1 MRSFPLEPQAGLHPL
16 YPNGRLAEDE
26 GASPRPRR
34 YPRSRYRPDGARRR
48 RTEGARSAQ
57 PVAAKYQ
64 PKQKRSRQ
72 SAPGPASEGP
82 YSVPTTSC
90 SSQPVATAR
99 SAPGRAS
106 RLRLETLG
114 QPIQDGQAGGQED
127 WQWTWQHR
135 GRERSRDR
143 QPTHW
148 GGRSSRPHYSGR
160 ADSARDRQQ
169 SQGYRGAAHPETV
182 RRTATPGSRSR
193 QPSQSQHAAGTTK
206 AARLTAEE
214 TTPRAEP
221 RQGYQKA
228 TGAVQ
233 VVVVVDEPDGAP
245 GSRPSAPSAEKTA
258 PNRPALKSRT
268 EPATQAPQATQRAG
282 SKPPQPKH
290 VCQKK
295 WALLEDLQLVI
306 HKANSKGATDLLYD
320 YLGGGSFKQRHTD
333 FHKLECCKGIPCVG
347 NWTVAMFAHLLA
359 GTTLNS
365 TKQAKVYGD
374 AVEGWISDI
383 ASEPDFEELTG
394 YIAEGLTLSSLILER
409 IPQLMYEAMSWQ
421 ITMPQLRAYIE
432 EYHGPQEVVEPDQG
446 EPTPAPKPGAVALKP
461 SEQRSSAPRAEQEAS
476 SASDSY
482 YTDESE
488 AEEGEPMVFTRP
500 PCQLDFDRARTIGKR
515 LSVVLRHDTTSASV
529 KLKTDG
535 TVLVSQILG
544 LRVLKSV
551 RATEA
556 DIVSVCY
563 WNKKQR
569 FRLITRDGQLWV
581 GATQGHSIEGVNV
594 AETATVLDFESTP
607 AYVLHATRYDFL
619 KSIYENG
626 LLPGGRSAKRRS
638 HIHTVE
644 QSPGYKDMFPDGSDV
659 VLVIRTAKTTATSL
673 KLQYSLFKVYSLNI
687 PISLICRP

>member
-1 MRSFPLEPQAGLHPL
+1 MTTLEAAL
-16 YPNGRLAEDE
+16 
-26 GASPRPRR
+26 S
-34 YPRSRYRPDGARRR
+34 SSGAR
-48 RTEGARSAQ
+48 TSINWSA
-57 PVAAKYQ
+57 A
-64 PKQKRSRQ
+64 
-72 SAPGPASEGP
+72 
-82 YSVPTTSC
+82 
-90 SSQPVATAR
+90 
-99 SAPGRAS
+99 RAS
-106 RLRLETLG
+106 LAWET
-114 QPIQDGQAGGQED
+114 
-127 WQWTWQHR
+127 
-135 GRERSRDR
+135 GR
-143 QPTHW
+143 W
-148 GGRSSRPHYSGR
+148 
-160 ADSARDRQQ
+160 
-169 SQGYRGAAHPETV
+169 
-182 RRTATPGSRSR
+182 
-193 QPSQSQHAAGTTK
+193 
-206 AARLTAEE
+206 L
-214 TTPRAEP
+214 
-221 RQGYQKA
+221 
-228 TGAVQ
+228 
-233 VVVVVDEPDGAP
+233 
-245 GSRPSAPSAEKTA
+245 
-258 PNRPALKSRT
+258 
-268 EPATQAPQATQRAG
+268 
-282 SKPPQPKH
+282 
-290 VCQKK
+290 C
-295 WALLEDLQLVI
+295 
-306 HKANSKGATDLLYD
+306 
-320 YLGGGSFKQRHTD
+320 
-333 FHKLECCKGIPCVG
+333 
-347 NWTVAMFAHLLA
+347 FAHLLA

-409 IPQLMYEAMSWQ
+409 IPRLMYEAMSWQ

-432 EYHGPQEVVEPDQG
+432 EYYGPQEVVEPDQG

-482 YTDESE
+482 CTEESE

-500 PCQLDFDRARTIGKR
+500 PCQLDFDRARTIG
-515 LSVVLRHDTTSASV
+515 VLRHDTTSASV

-544 LRVLKSV
+544 LRILKSV

-659 VLVIRTAKTTATSL
+659 VLVIRTAKTTATWYKTSNGYYITADPIGQEAIQAVRIVESDEEIARTAQAPPCRL
-673 KLQYSLFKVYSLNI
+673 AGTYPVQPAGKPPFNPCQSAARCFNWELFADSQELVRIHAPLPAI
-687 PISLICRP
+687 